1 MAFVEQV
8 SSWQSNQLA
17 KTLLPFQY
25 MQPIATNLNFLYLQS
40 TSNILPWPPEGLW
53 LWQWYSKTTVAMD
66 PFADVLLHELSS
78 IKLIEDLAKDESIE
92 DQGIPHL
99 LTHIEY

>member
-1 MAFVEQV
+1 MFSPLQIFYHDHLKDYGYGNDT
-8 SSWQSNQLA
+8 QKQL
-17 KTLLPFQY
+17 
-25 MQPIATNLNFLYLQS
+25 
-40 TSNILPWPPEGLW
+40 
-53 LWQWYSKTTVAMD
+53 VAMD